1 MRFISGSLR
10 LSAVLVIASLV
21 GTPAFGQVG
30 RAAITGII
38 TDGTVAVI
46 PGVAVKATHMA
57 TGVVYEGTT
66 NEVGSYNISAL
77 PVGVYS
83 VAFTASGFKTLV
95 RDGINLSAGQIA
107 RLDLTMEVGQLV
119 EQITVT
125 AEAPLLQTET
135 TQGAESV
142 SSQVFATLPL
152 AFGGR
157 GRNMADF
164 AARLVPGVRS
174 SDYTM
179 SIQGTPGASAGI
191 VIDGMTNLA
200 GFLPG
205 DFAEASISSEAV
217 QELTV
222 VTGTAS
228 AEHGRQSGG
237 SLVFTLKSGTNQIH
251 GSAFYTLRNE
261 FLHANDWNNNLNLA
275 ANPNNTA
282 FRRSMDRQKN
292 YAGSF
297 GGPVYIPKVYDGRN
311 RTFFYFTAERFFT
324 RTLGPGSLTRSV
336 PQPEMWDGDLSRLL
350 LPTKVGTDALGRD
363 VFEGMIYDPS
373 TLRKVGNRYVADP
386 FYGNINPLPPPG
398 CHFPTPV
405 SAGWVPIP
413 CFLSSSFPAAAFQ
426 FSAIRSATAPTIR

>member
-38 TDGTVAVI
+38 TDGTGAVI

-77 PVGVYS
+77 PVKVYS

-282 FRRSMDRQKN
+282 FRRPMDRQKN

-426 FSAIRSATAPTIR
+426 PSAIRSATAPTIR